1 MTTNRFRVRWDV
13 LAAIVGVTSGS
24 LLAFALRS
32 DTQFTPPPAGT
43 APPAVVDAPAPPVDP
58 PPAEPSQ
65 STPTLVAAANAAID
79 LRAHALAGELST
91 MWTRNPDE
99 LVRVIDDASRAAP
112 VTPSVTL
119 LLAIAHAETNGKILD
134 VSEAGAVGLAQATP
148 IACRQEEIEGKLFV
162 TADYTTGAR
171 AYIMKKPLGD
181 ADRIAT
187 MVLDRFGDKATLR
200 KAKKL
205 LVAAKSLRREGVG
218 ELDLLDVWAGDSFF
232 AGVKKMDRHNARV
245 LDELA
250 RVLDRGSKKELRAF
264 RNDVRTEYR
273 ALRDKQRRAW
283 VDYERDLIDRRD
295 ALLTA
300 HFRENPTVVKK
311 TRPYEAGEFLAA
323 ELDVRFS
330 PTKMAKFLVRHL
342 ERKSEEAQ
350 KLAKS
355 KSDVETMT
363 AALYNGGSH
372 NVKRMLAGLIASLPE
387 TERYMRKVP
396 ATRRRLD
403 GVVARAGDGGAPL
416 PDSGDGALITP
427 R

>member
-1 MTTNRFRVRWDV
+1 MNKSRFGVRWDV
-13 LAAIVGVTSGS
+13 VGGVFGATAGVLLAA
-24 LLAFALRS
+24 AALHS
-32 DTQFTPPPAGT
+32 DTPAAPPLTATVAPVAVAPPP
-43 APPAVVDAPAPPVDP
+43 PPVDP

-65 STPTLVAAANAAID
+65 STPTLLEAGNASIE
-79 LRAHALAGELST
+79 LRTNALARELST
-91 MWTRNPDE
+91 MWTRNPNE

-112 VTPSVTL
+112 ASPSVTL

-148 IACRQEEIEGKLFV
+148 IACRQEQVDGKLYV

-187 MVLDRFGDKATLR
+187 MVLDKFGNQKTLR
-200 KAKKL
+200 RAKRL
-205 LVAAKSLRREGVG
+205 LTAAKSLRREGVD
-218 ELDLLDVWAGDSFF
+218 ELELLDVWAGDSFF
-232 AGVKKMDRHNARV
+232 QSIKKMDKHNQRV
-245 LDELA
+245 LKELETLLA
-250 RVLDRGSKKELRAF
+250 KGSKKDLRNF
-264 RNDVRTEYR
+264 RNRARSEYR
-273 ALRDKQRRAW
+273 ALRDKQHRAW
-283 VDYERDLIDRRD
+283 MEYEYDLADRRD
-295 ALLTA
+295 ALLVA
-300 HFRENPTVVKK
+300 HFHERADVVKK
-311 TRPYEAGEFLAA
+311 TRPYEAGEFLAQ

-330 PTKMAKFLVRHL
+330 PTKQAAFLVRHL

-355 KSDVETMT
+355 KREVEGMT
-363 AALYNGGSH
+363 AALYNGGAH

-403 GVVARAGDGGAPL
+403 GVVAANEAMATPL
-416 PDSGDGALITP
+416 

>member
-1 MTTNRFRVRWDV
+1 MNKSRFRVRWDV
-13 LAAIVGVTSGS
+13 VAGVAGSTAGVLLAAV
-24 LLAFALRS
+24 ALHS
-32 DTQFTPPPAGT
+32 DTRTLPPPT
-43 APPAVVDAPAPPVDP
+43 VKVAPAAVVPAPPPIDP

-65 STPTLVAAANAAID
+65 STPTLLEAGNASIE
-79 LRAHALAGELST
+79 RRTNALARELST

-112 VTPSVTL
+112 VSPSVTL

-148 IACRQEEIEGKLFV
+148 IACRQEQVDGKLFV

-187 MVLDRFGDKATLR
+187 LVLEKYGDPKTLKR
-200 KAKKL
+200 ARRL
-205 LVAAKSLRREGVG
+205 LKAAKSLRREGVD

-232 AGVKKMDRHNARV
+232 QSVKRMDKHNLRV
-245 LDELA
+245 LEELDDL
-250 RVLDRGSKKELRAF
+250 LDGASKKDLRAF
-264 RNDVRTEYR
+264 RNRARSEYR
-273 ALRDKQRRAW
+273 ALLDKQRRAW
-283 VDYERDLIDRRD
+283 MDYEYDLADRRD
-295 ALLTA
+295 ALLVA
-300 HFRENPTVVKK
+300 HFHEKADVVKK
-311 TRPYEAGEFLAA
+311 TRPYEAGELLAQ

-330 PTKMAKFLVRHL
+330 PTKQAAFLVRHL

-355 KSDVETMT
+355 EREVEQMT

-372 NVKRMLAGLIASLPE
+372 NVKRMLAGLIARLPE

-403 GVVARAGDGGAPL
+403 AQISSLR
-416 PDSGDGALITP
+416 
-427 R
+427 

>member
-1 MTTNRFRVRWDV
+1 MAGVVGATAGVL
-13 LAAIVGVTSGS
+13 LAA
-24 LLAFALRS
+24 AALYS
-32 DTQFTPPPAGT
+32 DTPTLPPPTAT
-43 APPAVVDAPAPPVDP
+43 VAPVVVAPPPPPIDP

-65 STPTLVAAANAAID
+65 STPTLLEAGNASIE
-79 LRAHALAGELST
+79 LRTNALARELST
-91 MWTRNPDE
+91 MWTRNPNE

-112 VTPSVTL
+112 VSPSVTL

-148 IACRQEEIEGKLFV
+148 IACRQEQVEGKLYV

-187 MVLDRFGDKATLR
+187 MVLDKYGDPKTLKR
-200 KAKKL
+200 ARRL
-205 LVAAKSLRREGVG
+205 LKAAKSLRREGVD

-232 AGVKKMDRHNARV
+232 QSIKRMDKHNLRV
-245 LDELA
+245 LEELDDL
-250 RVLDRGSKKELRAF
+250 LDGGSRKDLRAF
-264 RNDVRTEYR
+264 RNRARSEYR

-283 VDYERDLIDRRD
+283 MEYEYDLADRRD
-295 ALLTA
+295 ALLVA
-300 HFRENPTVVKK
+300 HFHEEADVVKK
-311 TRPYEAGEFLAA
+311 TRPYEAGEFLAQ

-330 PTKMAKFLVRHL
+330 PTKQAAFLVRHL

-355 KSDVETMT
+355 KREVEQMT
-363 AALYNGGSH
+363 AALYNGGAH
-372 NVKRMLAGLIASLPE
+372 NVKRMLAGLIARLPE

-403 GVVARAGDGGAPL
+403 GVVAAALPDAGDGT
-416 PDSGDGALITP
+416 LITP
-427 R
+427 YR

>member
-1 MTTNRFRVRWDV
+1 MFEAIGSPMKTTKFRVRWDV
-13 LAAIVGVTSGS
+13 LAGVAGS
-24 LLAFALRS
+24 TAGALLAAAALS
-32 DTQFTPPPAGT
+32 NDTHTLPPPPVTVTPA
-43 APPAVVDAPAPPVDP
+43 AVVPAPPPLDP
-58 PPAEPSQ
+58 PPAEPSKA
-65 STPTLVAAANAAID
+65 TPTLMEAADASIGH
-79 LRAHALAGELST
+79 REKVLARELST

-112 VTPSVTL
+112 VSPSVTL

-162 TADYTTGAR
+162 TADYTIGAR
-171 AYIMKKPLGD
+171 AYILKKPLGD

-187 MVLDRFGDKATLR
+187 LVLDHYGDKKTLK
-200 KAKKL
+200 KAKRL
-205 LVAAKSLRREGVG
+205 LVAAKSLRREGVD

-232 AGVKKMDRHNARV
+232 DSVKKMDKHNLRV
-245 LDELA
+245 LNELEDL
-250 RVLDRGSKKELRAF
+250 LDRGGKRDLKAF
-264 RNDVRTEYR
+264 RNRARSEYR
-273 ALRDKQRRAW
+273 ALLDKQRRAW
-283 VDYERDLIDRRD
+283 TDYLYDLADRRD
-295 ALLTA
+295 ALLVA
-300 HFRENPTVVKK
+300 HFNEQADVVKK
-311 TRPYEAGEFLAA
+311 SRPYEAGEFLAD

-330 PTKMAKFLVRHL
+330 PTKMAGFLVRHL

-350 KLAKS
+350 KLAKG
-355 KSDVETMT
+355 KNEVERMT

-403 GVVARAGDGGAPL
+403 SVVVAAR
-416 PDSGDGALITP
+416 
-427 R
+427 